1 MAMPIIITFLAA
13 IVLGQRFKVLVLL
26 PASII
31 AGVATVG
38 AGLVEELNG
47 WSIACEVLL
56 VLTAVQVGY
65 LVGTATQHFTAPQD
79 QGPIAGRIYMA
90 CTDDWPVAFE
100 PAGLAGI
107 EVRFRPPDRRKGTAH
122 NP

>member
-1 MAMPIIITFLAA
+1 VQRTIIQQYLVAWVELVGVEAHINPMPIIITFLAA

-31 AGVATVG
+31 AVVATIG

-47 WSIACEVLL
+47 WSIAREVLS

-65 LVGTATQHFTAPQD
+65 LMGTATQHFTAAARP
-79 QGPIAGRIYMA
+79 GPYR
-90 CTDDWPVAFE
+90 
-100 PAGLAGI
+100 
-107 EVRFRPPDRRKGTAH
+107 RPDLHRAH
-122 NP
+122 